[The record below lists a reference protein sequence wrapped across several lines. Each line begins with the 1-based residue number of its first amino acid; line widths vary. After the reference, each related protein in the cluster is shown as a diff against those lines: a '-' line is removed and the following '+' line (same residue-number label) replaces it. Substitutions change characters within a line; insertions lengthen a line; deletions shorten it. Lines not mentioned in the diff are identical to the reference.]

1 MEFLPVSRGT
11 RPPVAVEVRAEGVVA
26 ARAESAATAVLSAVS
41 RAELRPGMVAAGL
54 KDGNL
59 PGRAAVVAA
68 LKKTLDEVAG
78 RGSERSRH
86 VTLVVP
92 DAAARVLLL
101 DFDELPSKAA
111 EALPVVR
118 FRLKKLLP
126 FEVEGAAVSYQILS
140 AVRGSVKVLAV
151 AIPAA
156 VLAEYERAVTD
167 AGYMPGAVMPSTLAA
182 LAGLDAAEG
191 ASLVVNAGPGTVTT
205 AIVRGGDLLLHRT
218 VDVSADPGGD
228 GSERSFDGPMLPLVD
243 RERSAGEWARQEAVG
258 YDRAPAAMELEEM
271 MGLTSEPLKYEDA
284 VVAAVNRPTVVS
296 AERELVQAVSVAAA
310 YFEDTLQMAATTVLA
325 AGSMGAGRMAEMLR
339 DAGFEGMEVREMVEA
354 PMLAAGISMAGPG
367 AGLAAVPRG
376 WMAGVRGALKS

>member
-1 MEFLPVSRGT
+1 MEFLPVSMGT
-11 RPPVAVEVRAEGVVA
+11 RPPLAVEVRAEGVVA

-41 RAELRPGMVAAGL
+41 RAELRPGVVAAGL

-59 PGRAAVVAA
+59 PDRAAVVAA
-68 LKKTLDEVAG
+68 MRKTLDEVAG

-140 AVRGSVKVLAV
+140 AVRGTVKVLAV

-167 AGYMPGAVMPSTLAA
+167 AGYLPGAVMPSTLAA

-218 VDVSADPGGD
+218 VDVSGD
-228 GSERSFDGPMLPLVD
+228 VAESSFDGSMLPLVD
-243 RERSAGEWARQEAVG
+243 REGTAGEWARQEAVG
-258 YDRAPAAMELEEM
+258 YDRAPAMSSEQAELA
-271 MGLTSEPLKYEDA
+271 GEPLRYEDA
-284 VVAAVNRPTVVS
+284 VVAAVNRPTVVN
-296 AERELVQAVSVAAA
+296 AEREVVQAVSVAAA
-310 YFEDTLQMAATTVLA
+310 YFEDTLQAPAATVLA

-354 PMLAAGISMAGPG
+354 TMLSPGISTTGPG
-367 AGLAAVPRG
+367 AVPRG